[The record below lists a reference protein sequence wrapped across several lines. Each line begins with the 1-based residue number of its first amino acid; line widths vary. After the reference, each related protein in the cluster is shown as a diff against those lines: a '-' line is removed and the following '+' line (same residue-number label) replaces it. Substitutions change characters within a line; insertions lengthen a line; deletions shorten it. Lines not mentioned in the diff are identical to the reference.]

1 MTKTI
6 TSPYDVAEH
15 LRTPEEMAAYLD
27 VCIEEANGDT
37 AFIAKAL
44 GDIAR
49 AKGMSQ
55 VARDAGLSRESLYK
69 ALSGER
75 SPTFDTILK
84 VIGALGLKLHAEA
97 VLADRSITQPGAS
110 ADR

>member
-1 MTKTI
+1 MAKT
-6 TSPYDVAEH
+6 TTTRYDIAEH
-15 LRTPEEMAAYLD
+15 LRTPEEMAAYL
-27 VCIEEANGDT
+27 EACLQEADGDA

-49 AKGMSQ
+49 ARGMTQ

-75 SPTFDTILK
+75 SPDFDTILK
-84 VIGALGLKLHAEA
+84 VVDALGLKLHA
-97 VLADRSITQPGAS
+97 QAS
-110 ADR
+110 GN

>member
-1 MTKTI
+1 MMIKT
-6 TSPYDVAEH
+6 TTTRYDVAEH
-15 LRTPEEMAAYLD
+15 LRTPEDMAAYLEA
-27 VCIEEANGDT
+27 CLEEADGDA
-37 AFIAKAL
+37 AFVAKAL

-75 SPTFDTILK
+75 SPSFETVLK
-84 VIGALGLKLHAEA
+84 VVNALGLRLHAQ
-97 VLADRSITQPGAS
+97 TG
-110 ADR
+110 

>member
-1 MTKTI
+1 MNI
-6 TSPYDVAEH
+6 NTSAYDVSDY
-15 LRTPEEMAAYLD
+15 LRTPEEMAAYLEA
-27 VCIEEANGDT
+27 CSEEADGDA

-49 AKGMSQ
+49 AQGMTQ

-75 SPTFDTILK
+75 SPSFDTILK
-84 VIGALGLKLHAEA
+84 VVSALGLKLSASVRQEAEVA
-97 VLADRSITQPGAS
+97 
-110 ADR
+110 

>member
-1 MTKTI
+1 MSTLKLRKWD
-6 TSPYDVAEH
+6 SAEH
-15 LRTPEEMAAYLD
+15 LKTEEDMALYL
-27 VCIEEANGDT
+27 EACLQEAGDDA

-75 SPTFDTILK
+75 SPSFDTILK
-84 VIGALGLKLHAEA
+84 VVSALGLKLSASVRSEAE
-97 VLADRSITQPGAS
+97 VS
-110 ADR
+110 

>member
-1 MTKTI
+1 MQVNAMRKATT
-6 TSPYDVAEH
+6 TRYDVAEH
-15 LRTPEEMAAYLD
+15 LRTPEEMAAYLEASL
-27 VCIEEANGDT
+27 EEAQGDA

-55 VARDAGLSRESLYK
+55 VAHDAGLSRESLYK

-75 SPTFDTILK
+75 NPDFTTILK
-84 VIGALGLKLHAEA
+84 VIGALGLTLHAE
-97 VLADRSITQPGAS
+97 VHRG
-110 ADR
+110 